1 MNPQEAKDALARM
14 STWQGMSNDEAHD
27 LLGEALEFIA
37 SMRTEY
43 GVTYAVASEDPLG
56 GPIEFDTGQWH
67 ESRDEARRDFG
78 KVLEEDPEVVRL
90 VGRHV
95 SPLET
100 MTTAVRGERS

>member
-14 STWQGMSNDEAHD
+14 ATWQGMSNDEAHD
-27 LLGEALEFIA
+27 LLGETLEFIA

-43 GVTYAVASEDPLG
+43 GVTYQVASEDPAA
-56 GPIEFDTGQWH
+56 PHEFDTGRWH

-100 MTTAVRGERS
+100 MTTAVKGERS